1 MTLLRTEHISMI
13 FGGVT
18 ALSDVSMTVAQG
30 ELLGLIGPN
39 GAGKTTLLRVLT
51 GILHPSGGRVFFK
64 GADITRLPTYSRAQ
78 RGIALTHQIVRPF
91 REMTLIEN
99 VMLAAE
105 PAITAS
111 PLRSLMHVGD
121 ADARTRAHA
130 LLKRLGIDD
139 AAERKAG
146 ILPLGYL
153 KRMQVARALAFSPEL
168 LLLDEPLAGL
178 NYSEAARM
186 ADTIAELNREG
197 RTILLV
203 EHNLGEVTR
212 IAKRILVLNN
222 GAVLAE
228 GAPDEVMRRADV
240 RTAYLGEADEG
251 APPEA
256 AHA

>member
-1 MTLLRTEHISMI
+1 MNFLRIEDISME
-13 FGGVT
+13 FGGVRALDRVT
-18 ALSDVSMTVAQG
+18 ATMTKG

-39 GAGKTTLLRVLT
+39 GAGKTTLLRALT
-51 GILHPSGGRVFFK
+51 GVLRPTTGRIWFK
-64 GADITRLPTYSRAQ
+64 NSDITRLPTYTRAQ
-78 RGIALTHQIVRPF
+78 NGLVLTHQIVRPF

-99 VMLAAE
+99 VMQAAE
-105 PAITAS
+105 PALIAS
-111 PLRSLMHVGD
+111 PMQSVLHVSQS
-121 ADARTRAHA
+121 DARSRALA
-130 LLKRLGIDD
+130 LIKRLGIDD
-139 AAERKAG
+139 AADRKAA

-153 KRMQVARALAFSPEL
+153 KRMQVARALASDPEI

-212 IAKRILVLNN
+212 IAQRILVLDN
-222 GAVLAE
+222 GSVLATGE
-228 GAPDEVMRRADV
+228 PNEVMRRADV
-240 RTAYLGEADEG
+240 RAAYLGEAAADSG
-251 APPEA
+251 V